1 MWGVLV
7 QALIAAVGYLLP
19 RLLAALGVVVLSQTT
34 VQPIID
40 WLHDKIV
47 ANLSGMSEN
56 AFLFLQFMGVEDA
69 IGIIFSAYGVLLG
82 IQAAK
87 AAFSKSVAKG
97 G

>member
-7 QALIAAVGYLLP
+7 QALIAAAGYLLP
-19 RLLAALGVVVLSQTT
+19 RLLAALGVVVISETT

-40 WLHDKIV
+40 WLHGKILG
-47 ANLSGMSEN
+47 NLSGMSES
-56 AFLFLQFMGVEDA
+56 AFMFLQYMGVEDA

-82 IQAAK
+82 LQAAK
-87 AAFSKSVAKG
+87 AAFSRSAAKG